1 MISFSSLENFYEEC
15 TTGIEFNYEGYWHL
29 IEFDDPF
36 RGRGRVRI
44 HREDRQGC
52 KKYFSEDKCKEYPNL
67 ETLVHSYE
75 IEGRTLAQII
85 CDDNGIPRSVL
96 PVHRT
101 YFLPDELFENPPSPK
116 KTEDII
122 KRIVEEWEKNK
133 GET

>member
-1 MISFSSLENFYEEC
+1 M
-15 TTGIEFNYEGYWHL
+15 

-44 HREDRQGC
+44 HCEDRQGC
-52 KKYFSEDKCKEYPNL
+52 QKYFSEDNCKEYPNL

-75 IEGRTLAQII
+75 IDGRTLAQII

-122 KRIVEEWEKNK
+122 KRIVEEWEKHK
-133 GET
+133 RET